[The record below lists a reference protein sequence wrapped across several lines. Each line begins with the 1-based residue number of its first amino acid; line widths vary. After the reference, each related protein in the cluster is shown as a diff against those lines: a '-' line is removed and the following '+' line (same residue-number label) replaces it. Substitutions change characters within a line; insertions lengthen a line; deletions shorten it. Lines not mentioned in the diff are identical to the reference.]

1 MGCPRHII
9 HNTAKMAA
17 EAFANIGIVIQL
29 NVLPSYMYVLLLQ
42 MIMGLQTEELVV
54 DIYFWFNKSAKRKA
68 RLVDYCTLGLCY
80 TEYRQSANK

>member
-54 DIYFWFNKSAKRKA
+54 DIIL
-68 RLVDYCTLGLCY
+68 LVQQECQKKG
-80 TEYRQSANK
+80 